1 MATANVPLAES
12 CHTHRVNSVTGA
24 PRILHVTPFFA
35 PAWSYGGLVESAFQF
50 SRGLAREG
58 VAIRV
63 LTTDANGTHRK
74 LDSAEREKY
83 SRAPGF
89 EVRYCARIARQSV
102 SLEMLRA
109 LAEHVRW
116 ADVVHLHAAFSFPTI
131 PALIAARILDRPVV
145 WTPHGALQRWAG
157 SRRTGLKSLWE
168 HVCRIVAPRD
178 LVMHLTSQAEIDE
191 CRVRFPGARVALV
204 PNGVEVPTSIDRKPA
219 GAVLRLGFL
228 GRLDP
233 KKGIENLLQAC
244 SLVKQRGA
252 IDFRLEIA
260 GAGAADYEPKIK
272 LLIDRLGLTA
282 EVTLLGDLRDQ
293 EKFRMLERTDIALV
307 PSFTENFAIVVA
319 EALAHGAAVIASTGT
334 PWREIES
341 KGCGLWVNNDP
352 ASLASAIERM
362 GKMPVAEMGMRGR
375 RWMAERFTWPIC
387 AAEMLALY
395 TEILAR
401 RSRASTAL
409 VTQT

>member
-1 MATANVPLAES
+1 M
-12 CHTHRVNSVTGA
+12 VTGA
-24 PRILHVTPFFA
+24 PRVLHVTPFFA

-50 SRGLAREG
+50 SRGLARQG
-58 VAIRV
+58 AAIRV
-63 LTTDANGTHRK
+63 LTTDANGPAGR
-74 LDSAEREKY
+74 LDSAARAKY

-89 EVRYCARIARQSV
+89 EVRYCARIAGQSV

-109 LAEHVRW
+109 LAEQVRW
-116 ADVVHLHAAFSFPTI
+116 ADVVHLHAAYSFPSI
-131 PALIAARILDRPVV
+131 PTLIAARMLDRPLV

-157 SRRTGLKSLWE
+157 SRRTRLKSLWE
-168 HVCRIVAPRD
+168 RVCRFVAPRD
-178 LVMHLTSQAEIDE
+178 LVMHLTSQAEVDE

-204 PNGVEVPTSIDRKPA
+204 PNGVEVPASIDREPA

-233 KKGIENLLQAC
+233 KKGIENLFEAC
-244 SLVKQRGA
+244 RLVKERRA

-260 GAGAADYEPKIK
+260 GSGAAHYEPKIK
-272 LLIDRLGLTA
+272 RLIESLGLCA
-282 EVTLLGDLRDQ
+282 DVTLLGDLRDQ
-293 EKFRMLERTDIALV
+293 EKSRMLERTDIAV
-307 PSFTENFAIVVA
+307 IPSFTENFSIVVA

-334 PWREIES
+334 PWSEIES
-341 KGCGLWVNNDP
+341 RGCGLWVSNDP

-362 GKMPVAEMGMRGR
+362 ARMPVAEMGMRGR
-375 RWMAERFTWPIC
+375 RWMIERFTWPAC
-387 AAEMLALY
+387 ATEMLALY

-401 RSRASTAL
+401 RGSASTAL